1 LISRPV
7 RQSSEDPGSGAGSW
21 VYGASSPVNDV
32 LAIEEKGFISSCDS
46 VEALHE
52 AGIANTPG
60 LIPSDSNNAFIKE
73 TP

>member
-1 LISRPV
+1 
-7 RQSSEDPGSGAGSW
+7 